1 MANTTSSEHI
11 DLFSEETQENWFPTY
26 KELRDEFPIYQ
37 IPGSKIFVLTRYED
51 VIYVIRHPERFINGY
66 GTTRHPSSQKIY
78 EEKGFVKRSVLGT
91 NPPVHKLYRDMVD
104 SHFNVEGSAK
114 WKETIED
121 LSHNVIDSFC
131 SNGEVEFLSS
141 FALPIPIT
149 MITQILGLPIEDIEQ
164 LHKWSDAW
172 VLPFSGPLSEEKE
185 NWVAE
190 QGVEF
195 QNYILKHV
203 HDRRENPKD
212 DVISHLTQGIFGD
225 ERPLTDSEIVRIID
239 HLYIGGNE
247 TTTFALTSGLWILLR
262 EDGLYEKILNNRD
275 LVQPFIEE
283 VLRLESPTQ
292 GLYRET
298 TQDEEFHGVS
308 VPKGSVIHIRYAA
321 ANRDERMFDNPDAV
335 DLERKNLKRHM
346 AFSLGEHHCP
356 GSGLSRTEQH
366 IALNVVLDRLP
377 NLALCAER
385 NDYKHMPGL
394 VLRSLNKLHVTF
406 DPTEPLQAK

>member
-1 MANTTSSEHI
+1 MKTSDHI
-11 DLFSEETQENWFPTY
+11 DLFNSETQEDWFPTY

-51 VIYVIRHPERFINGY
+51 VMHVLRHPDRFINGY
-66 GTTRHPSSQKIY
+66 ATTRHPSSQKIY
-78 EEKGFVKRSVLGT
+78 EEKGFPKQSVLGT
-91 NPPVHKLYRDMVD
+91 NPPVHKLYRNMVD
-104 SHFNVEGSAK
+104 PHFNMEGSAK
-114 WKETIED
+114 WSDQITD
-121 LSHNVIDSFC
+121 LANNLIDDFC
-131 SNGEVEFLSS
+131 ADGEVEFLSS
-141 FALPIPIT
+141 FALPLPAM
-149 MITQILGLPIEDIEQ
+149 MITTILGMPLDDFDQ
-164 LHKWSDAW
+164 LKKWSAAW

-195 QNYILKHV
+195 QNYILEHV
-203 HDRRENPKD
+203 HDRRQNPKD
-212 DVISHLTQGIFGD
+212 DVISHLTQGVFGD

-262 EDGLYEKILNNRD
+262 EDGLYEKVFNDRD
-275 LVQPFIEE
+275 LVEPFIEE

-298 TQDEEFHGVS
+298 TQDEEFHGMEI
-308 VPKGSVIHIRYAA
+308 PKGSTIHIRYAA
-321 ANRDERMFDNPDAV
+321 ANRDERIFENPEQV
-335 DLERKNLKRHM
+335 DLERTNLKRHM

-356 GSGLSRTEQH
+356 GSGLSRTEQRLAWH
-366 IALNVVLDRLP
+366 VILDRLP
-377 NLALCAER
+377 ELSLNEEK

-394 VLRSLNKLHVTF
+394 VLRSLNELHVKF
-406 DPTEPLQAK
+406 KPSEPISK

>member
-1 MANTTSSEHI
+1 M
-11 DLFSEETQENWFPTY
+11 
-26 KELRDEFPIYQ
+26 
-37 IPGSKIFVLTRYED
+37 
-51 VIYVIRHPERFINGY
+51 
-66 GTTRHPSSQKIY
+66 
-78 EEKGFVKRSVLGT
+78 
-91 NPPVHKLYRDMVD
+91 
-104 SHFNVEGSAK
+104 
-114 WKETIED
+114 
-121 LSHNVIDSFC
+121 
-131 SNGEVEFLSS
+131 
-141 FALPIPIT
+141 
-149 MITQILGLPIEDIEQ
+149 
-164 LHKWSDAW
+164 
-172 VLPFSGPLSEEKE
+172 
-185 NWVAE
+185 
-190 QGVEF
+190 
-195 QNYILKHV
+195 
-203 HDRRENPKD
+203 
-212 DVISHLTQGIFGD
+212 
-225 ERPLTDSEIVRIID
+225 
-239 HLYIGGNE
+239 
-247 TTTFALTSGLWILLR
+247 
-262 EDGLYEKILNNRD
+262 YEKILNNRN

-321 ANRDERMFDNPDAV
+321 ANRDERMFDNPDDV

-406 DPTEPLQAK
+406 DPTEPLKAK